1 MDLRYQAPD
10 TWLDSYDPRV
20 TVERTWPGPAPEGI
34 AAWTLVQAS
43 HVVARRFRAA
53 FGRLGLSPTQFGVL
67 LELDLHPGSA
77 NGEVARA
84 VLVTPQSMSD
94 LLASLERLGYVERDD
109 SAGHGR
115 RVPARLTRAGR
126 EILRECAA
134 AVADVEKSLG
144 LTPEQA
150 AQLNGLLRI
159 IAARADE
166 RDAVAE

>member
-1 MDLRYQAPD
+1 V
-10 TWLDSYDPRV
+10 S
-20 TVERTWPGPAPEGI
+20 VEQTWPGPAPEGI
-34 AAWTLVQAS
+34 AAWTLIQAS

-53 FGRLGLSPTQFGVL
+53 FGGLGLSPTQFGVL
-67 LELDLHPGSA
+67 LELDLHPGSS

-109 SAGHGR
+109 SAGHGH
-115 RVPARLTRAGR
+115 RVPARLTPAGR

-134 AVADVEKSLG
+134 AVADVERSLA

-150 AQLNGLLRI
+150 AQLNALLRI
-159 IAARADE
+159 VANPPNERETGAGVAPRRPAASSGTSGD
-166 RDAVAE
+166 